1 MNYANDR
8 GAQSRRTTV
17 LLGTGASANAGLPV
31 TSELAARILKR
42 ANDSMFIPPW
52 VRILNAVY
60 GAMAGHQGLRGNDP
74 QTAVNIET
82 LISSLRLLQIREDHE
97 VAPFVTTWLPALTE
111 LPIATPNGP
120 AAKHLVEAILEYNDT
135 TKPDYLAAR
144 ISKAVGTLARS
155 ELKPDMAAPL
165 RDAEKFVLNELTNIL
180 GAQGDVSYLGPL
192 VSLAMNQPGGADVI
206 TLNYDLTV
214 ERVTDGII
222 EVNRGVHSWRPGE
235 SIHFPTRDRSMN
247 LIKVHGSLDW
257 VVRKTP
263 APHGLVVST
272 EIVEADRNAYS
283 SGDASA
289 PWIVVGDRD
298 KLGTDGPTIE
308 LNYAAREALRRT
320 DHLAVVGYSFRDEHI
335 NTLIR
340 DWMAGDETR
349 TMTVLDKK
357 WPTFSRNSRHD
368 PADFRS
374 QLVATYAPRVDN
386 EGERIQSRLLPV
398 EGTADE
404 KLLEVLK
411 SEPTADPKELIT
423 IEQLPEGRNEK
434 LLVTWHGP
442 RLDVTQVEVKP
453 IEQYAGPRGMNR
465 ATLSSPEA
473 TLGTTSQ
480 RSQPRSIIRFFSWGC
495 EETKTIFLNRGP
507 HDEVALTISGPS
519 ILGGY
524 TASVV
529 LADYDLI

>member
-1 MNYANDR
+1 
-8 GAQSRRTTV
+8 
-17 LLGTGASANAGLPV
+17 
-31 TSELAARILKR
+31 
-42 ANDSMFIPPW
+42 
-52 VRILNAVY
+52 
-60 GAMAGHQGLRGNDP
+60 
-74 QTAVNIET
+74 
-82 LISSLRLLQIREDHE
+82 
-97 VAPFVTTWLPALTE
+97 
-111 LPIATPNGP
+111 
-120 AAKHLVEAILEYNDT
+120 
-135 TKPDYLAAR
+135 
-144 ISKAVGTLARS
+144 
-155 ELKPDMAAPL
+155 
-165 RDAEKFVLNELTNIL
+165 
-180 GAQGDVSYLGPL
+180 
-192 VSLAMNQPGGADVI
+192 MNQPGGADVI

-423 IEQLPEGRNEK
+423 IEQLPE
-434 LLVTWHGP
+434 
-442 RLDVTQVEVKP
+442 
-453 IEQYAGPRGMNR
+453 
-465 ATLSSPEA
+465 
-473 TLGTTSQ
+473 
-480 RSQPRSIIRFFSWGC
+480 
-495 EETKTIFLNRGP
+495 
-507 HDEVALTISGPS
+507 
-519 ILGGY
+519 
-524 TASVV
+524 
-529 LADYDLI
+529 